1 MRDKI
6 ESVSRPGEVRSEDV
20 LQRFPSQA
28 DLAFPA
34 VE

>member
-6 ESVSRPGEVRSEDV
+6 DSVSRPGEVRSKDV
-20 LQRFPSQA
+20 LQMFPSLA

-34 VE
+34 AE